1 MIHRLFF
8 SKVAILKGLFTSK
21 IPHEIVFCL
30 IVSMHVLTYN
40 SSPINRVVYQLSGIP
55 NTLSMLSLRY
65 FVYVL
70 IYNLCEVF

>member
-1 MIHRLFF
+1 MFF
-8 SKVAILKGLFTSK
+8 SKVAILKGLFTFK
-21 IPHEIVFCL
+21 ISHEIVFCL

-40 SSPINRVVYQLSGIP
+40 SSHINRVVYQLFSIT
-55 NTLSMLSLRY
+55 NTLSMLSVCY